1 MVMTFQRICYRLNL
15 LYSISYHG
23 DITQK
28 IREV

>member
-1 MVMTFQRICYRLNL
+1 MVMSFQRICYRPNL

-28 IREV
+28 TWG